1 MDDLGV
7 ELDPV
12 QAARRILER
21 GDGRLRGRRQRDEP
35 GRRLEHG
42 VAVAHPAALL
52 VGRPGEQ
59 AAVLAHFERRAP
71 ELADRGPLHPAAQ
84 LEHHRL
90 HAVADAEHRDPELEQ
105 LAREPGRALGIDRRR
120 AAREDQ
126 PAWRARPDLLQ
137 GHGVRQELA
146 EYAALAHPP
155 RDQLGVLASEV
166 EYEHLI
172 QTGLHT
178 RTVRRRW
185 SRFPRRNGSSH
196 ATGVP
201 TGPPPLS
208 AATGSVADV
217 AARVAPIPI
226 PCSRWSCLPSLCS
239 AGATI
244 TSARWKEGMSS

>member
-59 AAVLAHFERRAP
+59 AAVLAHLERRAP

-90 HAVADAEHRDPELEQ
+90 HAVADAENRDPELEQ

-126 PAWRARPDLLQ
+126 PARGARPYLVER
-137 GHGVRQELA
+137 GRVRQELA
-146 EYAALAHPP
+146 EDTALANATSDEL
-155 RDQLGVLASEV
+155 RVLPAEV
-166 EYEHLI
+166 EYQHLLG
-172 QTGLHT
+172 TALLRGNL
-178 RTVRRRW
+178 RAPA
-185 SRFPRRNGSSH
+185 S
-196 ATGVP
+196 
-201 TGPPPLS
+201 
-208 AATGSVADV
+208 SVADV
-217 AARVAPIPI
+217 
-226 PCSRWSCLPSLCS
+226 PSTLRS
-239 AGATI
+239 LRPWI
-244 TSARWKEGMSS
+244 